1 VFEGFKRDNSFGS
14 GRNSNLLA
22 FTAFDVDDGE
32 EAACKQE
39 HKHAT
44 CEGFRRYMLE
54 GQVCSIYWR
63 VRHVHVGGSGM

>member
-1 VFEGFKRDNSFGS
+1 MFEGFKRDNSFGS

-54 GQVCSIYWR
+54 G
-63 VRHVHVGGSGM
+63 